1 MAQYQRRDA
10 FHQRAQR
17 EGFRSRAAYKLQEI
31 QRRHRLLRTGQR
43 VLDLGCWPGS
53 WLQLAAREVGASG
66 RVVGVDLAAVA
77 PLEIANV
84 VALQGDFTE
93 APVRARLIDLLGGR
107 PCDVLLSDMAPKLS
121 GVRARDRALEEAL
134 LEAVECAL
142 PEVLRP
148 GGQLLVKLLE
158 SPEAQQIAVRLR
170 GRFERAQSTRPRATR
185 KGSSERYLLGMGFLG
200 ELRSARRAT

>member
-1 MAQYQRRDA
+1 M
-10 FHQRAQR
+10 
-17 EGFRSRAAYKLQEI
+17 
-31 QRRHRLLRTGQR
+31 
-43 VLDLGCWPGS
+43 LDLGCWPGS

-148 GGQLLVKLLE
+148 GGHLLVKLLE

-185 KGSSERYLLGMGFLG
+185 KGSSERYLLGTGFLG

>member
-31 QRRHRLLRTGQR
+31 QRRHRLLRPGQR

-134 LEAVECAL
+134 LEAVEGAL
-142 PEVLRP
+142 PQLLRP
-148 GGQLLVKLLE
+148 GGHLLVKLLE
-158 SPEAQQIAVRLR
+158 GPEAQEIALRLR

-185 KGSSERYLLGMGFLG
+185 KGSSERYLLGLGFRG
-200 ELRSARRAT
+200 EEDSGSRAT